1 MKSFRHTGAIQAR
14 LEMVVKMTQVVESAL
29 DEHRLT
35 SDHIDSTPSQGRS
48 HVFKTG
54 RVQSHT
60 NLVLR
65 IFVSCHAHFSLD
77 FARKYDN

>member
-35 SDHIDSTPSQGRS
+35 TSILLRRRGAATYSKLGVSSHIQISYY
-48 HVFKTG
+48 VFLFLATLTFLWIL
-54 RVQSHT
+54 QESM
-60 NLVLR
+60 
-65 IFVSCHAHFSLD
+65 IIS
-77 FARKYDN
+77 